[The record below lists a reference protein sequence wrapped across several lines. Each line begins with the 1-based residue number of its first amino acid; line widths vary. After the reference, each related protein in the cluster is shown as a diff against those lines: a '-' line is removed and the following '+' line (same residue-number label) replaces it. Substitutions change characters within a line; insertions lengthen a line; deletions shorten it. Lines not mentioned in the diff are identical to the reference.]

1 MLNFTVKDALNAC
14 GGVPK
19 GALRLDAPIGEVVI
33 DSRVVKSGDMFVAY
47 RGERVDGHDY
57 ISVALDKGAV
67 CCLAEHCPDDEKRGI
82 ILVPDVQSALESI
95 MRAARERINI
105 PLVGITGSVG
115 KTTAKEMVWAVLSQ
129 RMNTLK
135 TEGNLNNQIG
145 VPMTL
150 SRIAPQHEAAV
161 VEMGISGFGEMSAL
175 AAMARPSVALFTVIG
190 HAHLEFLHDLDG
202 VFRAKTEMLNF
213 MPDDGVVIINGDD
226 AKLRALKCKQ
236 RIISYG
242 MSSDCDI
249 RAENIRF
256 DGEDGCECDIICADR
271 RFPVKIPAYG
281 QHMVYAALEG
291 AAVGC
296 AMGLTD
302 DEITAGIASFRT
314 VGRRGV
320 VTNTGYITLIDDC
333 YNANP
338 DSMRCAIDSLMSLS
352 GRHVCVLS
360 DMREMGEDSPQMHRA
375 LGEYALEKGVELA
388 IMYGPQSAHI
398 AEAMGARA
406 HHFETREAL
415 IAALPQLIEKGD
427 NVLVKASLGMHLE
440 PAAEALK
447 ALR

>member
-1 MLNFTVKDALNAC
+1 MLNFTVKDALKVC
-14 GGVPK
+14 GGVPQ
-19 GALRLDAPIGEVVI
+19 GQLPLDAPIGEVVI
-33 DSRVVKSGDMFVAY
+33 DSRVVKAGDMFVAY
-47 RGERVDGHDY
+47 RGEKVDGHDY

-67 CCLAEHCPDDEKRGI
+67 CCLAQQCPEGEGRGV
-82 ILVPDVQSALESI
+82 ILVQDVQAALESI
-95 MRAARERINI
+95 MRAARERVNI
-105 PLVGITGSVG
+105 PVIGITGSVG

-129 RMNTLK
+129 RLNTLK
-135 TEGNLNNQIG
+135 TEGNLNNHIG

-150 SRIAPQHEAAV
+150 SRITPQHEAAV
-161 VEMGISGFGEMSAL
+161 VEMGISGFGEMSTL
-175 AAMARPSVALFTVIG
+175 AAMARPTIALFTVIG

-202 VFRAKTEMLNF
+202 VFRAKTEMLDF
-213 MPDDGVVIINGDD
+213 MPDDGIVIINGDD
-226 AKLRALKCKQ
+226 EKLRALKC
-236 RIISYG
+236 RERVISYG
-242 MSSDCDI
+242 LNADCDV

-256 DGEDGCECDIICADR
+256 VGEDGSECDIIYR
-271 RFPVKIPAYG
+271 GVRFPVRIPAYG

-291 AAVGC
+291 AAAGF

-302 DEITAGIASFRT
+302 DEIAEGIASYHT

-338 DSMRCAIDSLMSLS
+338 DSMRCAIDSLVALP

-360 DMREMGEDSPQMHRA
+360 DMREMGESSPQMHRD
-375 LGEYALEKGVELA
+375 LGEYALKKGVELA
-388 IMYGPQSAHI
+388 VVYGPLSAHL

-406 HHFETREAL
+406 RHFETREAL

-447 ALR
+447 TLG

>member
-1 MLNFTVKDALNAC
+1 MLNFTVKDALKVC
-14 GGVPK
+14 GGVPQ
-19 GALRLDAPIGEVVI
+19 GLLPLDAPIGEVVI
-33 DSRVVKSGDMFVAY
+33 DSRVVKAGDMFVAY
-47 RGERVDGHDY
+47 RGEKVDGHDY

-67 CCLAEHCPDDEKRGI
+67 CCLAQHCPEGETRGV
-82 ILVPDVQSALESI
+82 ILVPDVQAALESI
-95 MRAARERINI
+95 MRAARERVNI
-105 PLVGITGSVG
+105 PIIGITGSVG

-129 RMNTLK
+129 RLNTLK
-135 TEGNLNNQIG
+135 TEGNLNNHIG

-150 SRIAPQHEAAV
+150 SRITQQHEAAV
-161 VEMGISGFGEMSAL
+161 VEMGISGFGEMSTL
-175 AAMARPSVALFTVIG
+175 AAMARPTIALFTVIG

-202 VFRAKTEMLNF
+202 VFRAKTEMLDF
-213 MPDDGVVIINGDD
+213 MPDDGIVIINGDD
-226 AKLRALKCKQ
+226 EKLRALKCRK
-236 RIISYG
+236 RVISYG
-242 MSSDCDI
+242 LNTDCDV

-256 DGEDGCECDIICADR
+256 VGEDGSECDIIYR
-271 RFPVKIPAYG
+271 GVRFPVRIPAYG

-291 AAVGC
+291 AAAGF
-296 AMGLTD
+296 AMGLTA
-302 DEITAGIASFRT
+302 DEIAEGIASYHT

-338 DSMRCAIDSLMSLS
+338 DSMRCAIDSLVALP

-360 DMREMGEDSPQMHRA
+360 DMREMGESSPQMHRE

-388 IMYGPQSAHI
+388 VVYGPLSAHL

-406 HHFETREAL
+406 RHFETREAL

>member
-1 MLNFTVKDALNAC
+1 MLNFTVKDALKVC
-14 GGVPK
+14 GGVPQ
-19 GALRLDAPIGEVVI
+19 GQLPLDAPIGEVVI
-33 DSRVVKSGDMFVAY
+33 DSRVVKAGDMFVAY
-47 RGERVDGHDY
+47 RGEKVDGHDY

-67 CCLAEHCPDDEKRGI
+67 CCLAQHCPEGETRGV
-82 ILVPDVQSALESI
+82 ILVPDVQAALESI
-95 MRAARERINI
+95 MRAARERVNI
-105 PLVGITGSVG
+105 PIIGITGSVG

-129 RMNTLK
+129 RLNTLK
-135 TEGNLNNQIG
+135 TEGNLNNHIG

-150 SRIAPQHEAAV
+150 SRITQQHEAAV
-161 VEMGISGFGEMSAL
+161 VEMGISGFGEMSTL
-175 AAMARPSVALFTVIG
+175 AAMARPTIALFTVIG

-202 VFRAKTEMLNF
+202 VFRAKTEMLDF
-213 MPDDGVVIINGDD
+213 MPDDGIVIINGDD
-226 AKLRALKCKQ
+226 EKLRALKCRK
-236 RIISYG
+236 RVISYG
-242 MSSDCDI
+242 LNTDCDV

-256 DGEDGCECDIICADR
+256 VGEDGSECDIIYRDV
-271 RFPVKIPAYG
+271 RFPVRIPAYG

-291 AAVGC
+291 AAAGF
-296 AMGLTD
+296 AMGLTA
-302 DEITAGIASFRT
+302 DEIAEGIASYHT

-338 DSMRCAIDSLMSLS
+338 DSMRCAIDSLVALP

-360 DMREMGEDSPQMHRA
+360 DMREMGESSPQMHRE

-388 IMYGPQSAHI
+388 VVYGPLSAHL

-406 HHFETREAL
+406 RHFETREAL